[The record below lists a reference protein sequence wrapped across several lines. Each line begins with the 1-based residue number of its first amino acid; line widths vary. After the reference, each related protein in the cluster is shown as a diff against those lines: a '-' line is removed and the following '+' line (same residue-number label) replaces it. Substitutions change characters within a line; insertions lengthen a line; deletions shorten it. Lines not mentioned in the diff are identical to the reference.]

1 MSDFFSHQSAYVDQP
16 CQIGNGTKIW
26 HFCHIMKNAV
36 IGANCTLG
44 QNVYVDTGV
53 HIGHNVKIQNN
64 VSIFK
69 GVELED
75 DVFCGPS
82 CVFTN
87 VVNPRS
93 GFPKARDEYKQTLV
107 RKGVTIGANST
118 IVCGV
123 TIGCY
128 AFIGAGAVVTKNI
141 PDYALVVGNP
151 AKRTGWMSEAGV
163 KLDFPNQNSSQAT
176 CSVTSASYQIINGEK
191 VQKIGP

>member
-1 MSDFFSHQSAYVDQP
+1 MSDYFAHSSACIDDP
-16 CQIGNGTKIW
+16 CLIGQGTKIW
-26 HFCHIMKNAV
+26 HFCHIMKNTV
-36 IGANCTLG
+36 IGENCTLG
-44 QNVYVDTGV
+44 QNVYVDAGV
-53 HIGHNVKIQNN
+53 HIGRNAKIQNN

-87 VVNPRS
+87 VINPRS
-93 GFPKARDEYKQTLV
+93 GFPKELDEYKQTLV

-128 AFIGAGAVVTKNI
+128 AFIGAGAVVTKDV

-163 KLDFPNQNSSQAT
+163 KLDFPNQDFSQAT
-176 CSVTSASYQIINGEK
+176 CSVTNATYRIINGED
-191 VQKIGP
+191 VQKIGS